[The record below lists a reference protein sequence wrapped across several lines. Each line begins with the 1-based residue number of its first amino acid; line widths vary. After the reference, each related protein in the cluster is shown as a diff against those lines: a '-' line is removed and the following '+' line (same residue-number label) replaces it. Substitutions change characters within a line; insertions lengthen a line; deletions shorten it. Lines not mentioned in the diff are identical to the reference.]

1 MEIQKMKTCA
11 KQRERPHFQFRVCEA
26 RDDRPRCFD
35 SHRLVVPTTVC
46 LRKLLRLRVAR
57 IAPPSVHLPQRKHAQ
72 QRQQH
77 RRQRYLRV
85 HHLLHALAGKQEL
98 HLVRVAVALGHH
110 PVTPVHAV
118 AVAHAHRVRAHIHL
132 RRVVTAAHRTLIFR
146 ALPGT
151 VGIGAVD
158 PVTAVHVIAVHRRRR
173 SRARIH
179 FALGFGHAAA
189 LLGFG
194 FTTIRILSAHPCAA
208 HTSAFG
214 TGRVIQSVAVRRL
227 AVVGVRRIAAARLGS
242 GRRAVGGTRDPLTAL
257 PPHILGAVGLV
268 HAVAHVV
275 AAHAASRHGRAIGVF
290 TAAPLTAFSARVLLA
305 HHLIVRVAGAVTAIA
320 AARLRGRQ
328 RTVGVLTLLPGA
340 AHPGTRGAFV
350 VVHAVAV
357 RRLAV
362 VRVRRI
368 AAARRWRGHT
378 AVRAPMAAVHIIAVV
393 LRGALGAHRH
403 FTLSVAHAAA
413 LVVAAIALVRAGIV
427 GVLHAQ
433 ALLRTGTVSQALIV
447 VLLAVAAVRHQLLG
461 AAAVLRLVIAIVDL
475 LAHRL
480 AVVVKHALEAVHA
493 LLIAHAIIV
502 VMIVVVGRCTVGLHH
517 VVVVVDPLTV
527 LPSGLIVAVGDL
539 VRVDALGR
547 IVHAPVER
555 HAAARV
561 AWGVRVRAVKHA
573 RGRWRGLGRV
583 VALVHARVISAA
595 GGATADRLGL
605 AVLAVLI
612 ALVTHKVAVAEEV
625 PAAVLVRLA
634 RT

>member
-35 SHRLVVPTTVC
+35 LHRLVVSTPVR
-46 LRKLLRLRVAR
+46 LRKLLRLSVAR
-57 IAPPSVHLPQRKHAQ
+57 VAPPSVHLPQRKHAQ

-77 RRQRYLRV
+77 RRQRHLRV

-118 AVAHAHRVRAHIHL
+118 AVVHAHRVRAHIHL

-151 VGIGAVD
+151 VGIGAID
-158 PVTAVHVIAVHRRRR
+158 PVTVVHVIAVHRRRR

-189 LLGFG
+189 LLGFLDG
-194 FTTIRILSAHPCAA
+194 TVRILSAHPCAA

-214 TGRVIQSVAVRRL
+214 TGRVIQSVAVRGL
-227 AVVGVRRIAAARLGS
+227 AVVGVRRVAAARLGS

-328 RTVGVLTLLPGA
+328 RTIGVLTLLPGA
-340 AHPGTRGAFV
+340 AHPGTRGTFV

-362 VRVRRI
+362 VRVRSI
-368 AAARRWRGHT
+368 AAARRRRGHT

-403 FTLSVAHAAA
+403 FTLSIAHAAA

-447 VLLAVAAVRHQLLG
+447 VLLAVAAVRHQFLG

-493 LLIAHAIIV
+493 LLITHAIIV
-502 VMIVVVGRCTVGLHH
+502 VMIVVGLLTVVLHH
-517 VVVVVDPLTV
+517 VVVVIDPLTV
-527 LPSGLIVAVGDL
+527 LPSG
-539 VRVDALGR
+539 
-547 IVHAPVER
+547 
-555 HAAARV
+555 
-561 AWGVRVRAVKHA
+561 
-573 RGRWRGLGRV
+573 
-583 VALVHARVISAA
+583 
-595 GGATADRLGL
+595 
-605 AVLAVLI
+605 
-612 ALVTHKVAVAEEV
+612 
-625 PAAVLVRLA
+625 
-634 RT
+634 